1 MITSSSSTIAQ
12 LLCFQCLPLN
22 VAKLVGEIDKLLHD
36 WLDHPVKA
44 RWDSDTVVTFDQ
56 PGTRILLGWT
66 PTPGQGISGVLTL
79 SVGPSPMLGRPVMR
93 PDAKEL
99 CHRLVAAV
107 QPRIHADE
115 VLWHQI
121 ACQMSEDWVD
131 LLIDALPD
139 RGPDRGPGR
148 IPAPQS
154 NLPRLA
160 PSPDLAGHPTHD
172 FAQARLRAAMVQEPP
187 RLSAPMRLTIHALNA
202 TLIMVWGPIG
212 AAAMAHGL
220 LKGENPRLAAHL
232 MVLTGLATT
241 VMHNTQGLSFL

>member
-1 MITSSSSTIAQ
+1 MIASSSSTIAQ
-12 LLCFQCLPLN
+12 LRCFQCLPLN
-22 VAKLVGEIDKLLHD
+22 FAKLVGEIDKLLLD

-56 PGTRILLGWT
+56 PGTRILLGWS

-93 PDAKEL
+93 PDAQEL

-107 QPRIHADE
+107 EPRIHTDE

-121 ACQMSEDWVD
+121 ACQMSEEWVD

-139 RGPDRGPGR
+139 RGPGHSPTPHSD
-148 IPAPQS
+148 APHHPTPPS
-154 NLPRLA
+154 NLAVLA
-160 PSPDLAGHPTHD
+160 PYE
-172 FAQARLRAAMVQEPP
+172 FAQARLRAVMVQEEP

-202 TLIMVWGPIG
+202 TLIMVWGPLG

-220 LKGENPRLAAHL
+220 VTGENPRLAAHL

-241 VMHNTQGLSFL
+241 VMHNAPGLSFL

>member
-22 VAKLVGEIDKLLHD
+22 FAKLVGEIDKLLHD

-44 RWDSDTVVTFDQ
+44 SWDGETIVTFDQ
-56 PGTRILLGWT
+56 PGTRVLLGWS

-93 PDAKEL
+93 PDAKTL
-99 CHRLVAAV
+99 CHQLVAAV
-107 QPRIHADE
+107 QPRIRAEE

-139 RGPDRGPGR
+139 RGPGR
-148 IPAPQS
+148 LPAPAA
-154 NLPRLA
+154 LA
-160 PSPDLAGHPTHD
+160 NRTADCRDPAAEPPLD
-172 FAQARLRAAMVQEPP
+172 FAQARLRAAMVVEDPP
-187 RLSAPMRLTIHALNA
+187 RLSTPMRLTIHALNA

-220 LKGENPRLAAHL
+220 VKGENPRLAAHL

-241 VMHNTQGLSFL
+241 VMHNTHGLTFL